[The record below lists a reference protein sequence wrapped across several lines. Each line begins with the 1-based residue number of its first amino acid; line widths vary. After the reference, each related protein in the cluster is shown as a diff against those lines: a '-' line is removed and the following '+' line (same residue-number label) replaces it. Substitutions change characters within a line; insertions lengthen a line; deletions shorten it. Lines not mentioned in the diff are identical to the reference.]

1 MVRGLFSFLVV
12 MTCFLQAAA
21 AEEQAAE
28 EKPPLIEK
36 IEEIKGIPL
45 TLTQR
50 EAVAEA
56 AQEMIRACARRQR
69 ALVAA
74 LKEHGII
81 PTLAEEAL
89 TPVDGLPFDFD
100 KEALAVI
107 EAHAAEPLEQLERD
121 TIRHLDEEKGR
132 DLDWIRE
139 AYAAALSGIVDL
151 PGSLIMEVLEPAEAQ
166 EGEAA
171 GTRRYP

>member
-12 MTCFLQAAA
+12 MACFLQVGAAR
-21 AEEQAAE
+21 EEVAGK
-28 EKPPLIEK
+28 KPPLIEK

-50 EAVAEA
+50 EAIAEA
-56 AQEMIRACARRQR
+56 AQEMMRACARRQR

-74 LKEHGII
+74 LKERGII
-81 PTLAEEAL
+81 PTPAGEAL

-121 TIRHLDEEKGR
+121 TIRYLDEEKGR
-132 DLDWIRE
+132 DLDRIRE

-151 PGSLIMEVLEPAEAQ
+151 SGSLIMEVLGPAEAQ
-166 EGEAA
+166 TDKTA